1 MTPLHDIKKL
11 VFSFFLFY
19 FATLK
24 HLVSMKFIAKIAI
37 IIAFA
42 VVANATAQAQFRFG
56 IKGGITINELKWDK
70 DIVSKDNRAGFTAGL
85 IVEAGLP
92 VVGLG
97 IDASVLYAHRQDDL
111 FLEEEAQV
119 TKLKRDYLDIPVNV
133 KYKIQIPVLCKII
146 SPFVTTGPDF
156 ALVLGDNDNGDF
168 KTRKWNTSWNVG
180 FGAELFHKVQ
190 IHANYGIGMTKAFEY
205 IGKEV
210 DSTPIKGKDNLWT
223 ITAAY
228 LF

>member
-1 MTPLHDIKKL
+1 
-11 VFSFFLFY
+11 
-19 FATLK
+19 
-24 HLVSMKFIAKIAI
+24 MKFIAKTTI
-37 IIAFA
+37 IIALA
-42 VVANATAQAQFRFG
+42 IIANATAQAQFRFG
-56 IKGGITINELKWDK
+56 VKGGITINELKWDK
-70 DIVSKDNRAGFTAGL
+70 DIVSKENRAGFTAGL
-85 IVEAGLP
+85 MVEAGLP

-111 FLEEEAQV
+111 YIEEGAQV

-133 KYKIQIPVLCKII
+133 KYKIQIPVLSKVI

-156 ALVLGDNDNGDF
+156 ALMLGDTDKGDF
-168 KTRKWNTSWNVG
+168 KSRKWNTSWNVG
-180 FGAELFHKVQ
+180 FGAELFRKVQ
-190 IHANYGIGMTKAFEY
+190 IHANYGIGLTKAFEY

-210 DSTPIKGKDNLWT
+210 NSTPIHGKDKLWT

>member
-1 MTPLHDIKKL
+1 
-11 VFSFFLFY
+11 
-19 FATLK
+19 
-24 HLVSMKFIAKIAI
+24 MKFIAKTTI
-37 IIAFA
+37 IIALA
-42 VVANATAQAQFRFG
+42 IIANATAQAQFRFG
-56 IKGGITINELKWDK
+56 VKGGITINELKWDK
-70 DIVSKDNRAGFTAGL
+70 DIVSKENRAGFTAGL
-85 IVEAGLP
+85 MVEAGLP

-111 FLEEEAQV
+111 YLEEGAQV

-133 KYKIQIPVLCKII
+133 KYKIQIPVLSKII

-156 ALVLGDNDNGDF
+156 ALMLGDTDKGDF
-168 KTRKWNTSWNVG
+168 KSRKWNTSWNVG
-180 FGAELFHKVQ
+180 FGAELFRKVQ
-190 IHANYGIGMTKAFEY
+190 IHANYGIGLTKAFEY

-210 DSTPIKGKDNLWT
+210 DSTPIKGKDKLWT